1 MALQIVFLYATED
14 AKHLE
19 NIKKSIR
26 IFKDQNLLDYWDE
39 TMLMAGDHR
48 AIIEQKISASDII
61 IPLLSADF
69 LADDTCNK
77 YLDLA
82 VTKGKYLLPIVV
94 RACQWKYHAVLKTTE
109 PAPKQDK
116 EVVPVTDKR
125 WNPIADA
132 YDTIAT
138 NVIAVVEKLQTQN
151 LKTKSLTE
159 TNTRDMPTENLTFDN
174 GYALLIGVGKYE
186 HANSLPITV
195 SDAKVMQQI
204 LSDPNRAGYLQDNT
218 HLLIPQNGQFVTKQK
233 IIAALEDFAK
243 QVNEKQDKNSTVI
256 VYYSGHGDIHN
267 KVHYLCPSDFS
278 IKNEVVYNGI
288 SADEFIGY
296 IDQIEADRIVVLLD
310 CCYAGGIKTDAN
322 IASQLKQGKGKV
334 IIASSSDKQTSKILR
349 GASYSLFT
357 DILVKALSGECM
369 HNDNGNTVRIM
380 QLLGYVDTELRKAK
394 KEQDVQVNKADGLQS
409 FPICAYNRSYSQ
421 KNSISQWLE
430 SFWQKEAVSEGGGSG
445 NAPIEPVVNEP
456 VKTNVNMDELKTFQ
470 TSLRQIIK
478 DQGFAGTPE
487 VFRLIQESRFAYNPA
502 TLVTLR
508 GQAAEMLTQL
518 APAGFLVSV
527 TSFIDSLRLN

>member
-1 MALQIVFLYATED
+1 MP
-14 AKHLE
+14 
-19 NIKKSIR
+19 
-26 IFKDQNLLDYWDE
+26 
-39 TMLMAGDHR
+39 GDHR
-48 AIIEQKISASDII
+48 TIIEQKISASDII

-82 VTKGKYLLPIVV
+82 VAKGKYLLPIVV
-94 RACQWKYHAVLKTTE
+94 RACQWKYHAVLKNTE

-116 EVVPVTDKR
+116 EVVPVTDKK

-132 YDTIAT
+132 YNTIAT
-138 NVIAVVEKLQTQN
+138 NVITVVEKLQIQN
-151 LKTKSLTE
+151 SKTKSSTE
-159 TNTRDMPTENLTFDN
+159 TNNRDMPTPNLTFDN

-233 IIAALEDFAK
+233 IITALEDFTK

-369 HNDNGNTVRIM
+369 HNDNGDTVRIM

-394 KEQDVQVNKADGLQS
+394 KEQDVQINKADGLQS
-409 FPICAYNRSYSQ
+409 FPICAYNQSYSQ
-421 KNSISQWLE
+421 KNSILQWLQ
-430 SFWQKEAVSEGGGSG
+430 SFWQKEAANFAPSPLIINDDMLQQFKKQLIERLNEEALNAVPDVLEQIEKSG
-445 NAPIEPVVNEP
+445 YTYNKP
-456 VKTNVNMDELKTFQ
+456 TFAM
-470 TSLRQIIK
+470 LRQDAQSKQTALDEIPFINRLK
-478 DQGFAGTPE
+478 
-487 VFRLIQESRFAYNPA
+487 VFIG
-502 TLVTLR
+502 TLR
-508 GQAAEMLTQL
+508 AA
-518 APAGFLVSV
+518 
-527 TSFIDSLRLN
+527 